1 MSGTACLAK
10 LPDGLIDF
18 LQADALEGF
27 KVRLVFGRTV
37 YGSPD
42 RVRRGVTMTGIK
54 KVTFRLLRIYTTCV
68 EAGTFFLQ
76 AVTLAVKNL
85 HNP

>member
-1 MSGTACLAK
+1 
-10 LPDGLIDF
+10 
-18 LQADALEGF
+18 
-27 KVRLVFGRTV
+27 
-37 YGSPD
+37 
-42 RVRRGVTMTGIK
+42 MTGIK